1 MKNKTPP
8 KVIRN
13 PNTLTFFEAT
23 IPLSHQDLPWLKES
37 PQSTEYLDFFNQD
50 NFDKAAFFSQ
60 KSNDS
65 SLSLLGTASLQE
77 NYQKNATECERAIY
91 TACLKNQNAKFEN
104 SDNRQNHYSDG
115 NKNTLHKASQNQVPC
130 NSEIEDIEKWMNE
143 TNLALSTKGATH

>member
-37 PQSTEYLDFFNQD
+37 GQSTEYLDFFNQD

-60 KSNDS
+60 KSNEF
-65 SLSLLGTASLQE
+65 SLLGTASLQE
-77 NYQKNATECERAIY
+77 NYKKNAKE
-91 TACLKNQNAKFEN
+91 
-104 SDNRQNHYSDG
+104 
-115 NKNTLHKASQNQVPC
+115 
-130 NSEIEDIEKWMNE
+130 
-143 TNLALSTKGATH
+143 